1 MQYIV
6 IVSFIFV
13 FMYLLKTYKYK
24 DVLSKRIILIY
35 TIVWGL
41 VICTSTFGIYG
52 FNIPSSE
59 VIAMMTIHVICF
71 IVGFNK
77 CNIKTETSYRFSLN
91 YLDKSLNRITD
102 NNLFIFITCILA
114 LYVSSLFL
122 KFMKILAIMS
132 MSELRTDFYESG
144 IYGPLFSIIN
154 GPILSTF
161 NLFLIPIFSWM
172 LFKKRNWFLVVQ
184 SLFLLGYASLGG
196 GRFGFLRIAIG
207 IVFVGFCLY
216 MNKENQKRRI
226 KQIVFLSLTFVFLIG
241 VMTISR
247 LSVSTQGK
255 EGVQD
260 AINATS
266 EQMVSYAVGP
276 ISAFDYAVSHNY
288 KERIGGY
295 KYGGLTL
302 AAPNLLI
309 YIIFNKI
316 GIKYEKALDDLVEIK
331 QDENI
336 YIGDS
341 SWNALYTSLLYYYL
355 DFGWI
360 GIVLIPLFFGYLLRY
375 MIKCLYKT
383 NSIGHFIII
392 TYMFHEIIRAITDYT
407 FVGVFVLILMV
418 GLHIISTIPH
428 KV

>member
-6 IVSFIFV
+6 IAAFV
-13 FMYLLKTYKYK
+13 FVIIHLLRAYKNK

-35 TIVWGL
+35 TIVWGV
-41 VICTSTFGIYG
+41 VISASTFGVYG
-52 FNIPSSE
+52 LNIPSNE

-71 IVGFNK
+71 IVGFNL
-77 CNIKTETSYRFSLN
+77 CNIKPETSCIFSLE
-91 YLDKSLNRITD
+91 YLDEALNHLTD
-102 NNLFIFITCILA
+102 NKLFKFITCVLA

-122 KFMKILAIMS
+122 QYIKILAVMS

-144 IYGPLFSIIN
+144 IYGTFFSIVN

-172 LFKKRNWFLVVQ
+172 IFKKRNWLLIVQGVFL
-184 SLFLLGYASLGG
+184 FGYASLGG
-196 GRFGFLRIAIG
+196 GRFGYLRIAIG
-207 IVFVGFCLY
+207 IAFVGFCLY

-226 KQIVFLSLTFVFLIG
+226 RQILCLSIVFVLLIG
-241 VMTISR
+241 IMTISR
-247 LSVSTQGK
+247 LSVSVQGE
-255 EGVQD
+255 EGIQD
-260 AINATS
+260 AIEATS
-266 EQMVSYAVGP
+266 KQMVSYAVGP
-276 ISAFDYAVSHNY
+276 IIAYDYALSHNY

-302 AAPNLLI
+302 AAPELLL
-309 YIIFNKI
+309 YIILNKM
-316 GIKYEKALDDLVEIK
+316 GITYEKALDDLVEIK
-331 QDENI
+331 QNEI
-336 YIGDS
+336 ITIGDD

-360 GIVLIPLFFGYLLRY
+360 GIIIIPLLFGYLFRY
-375 MIKCLYKT
+375 MIKCFYKT
-383 NSIGHFIII
+383 NSIGHFVII

-407 FVGVFVLILMV
+407 FVGVYVLILMV
-418 GLHIISTIPH
+418 VLHVISSRPH

>member
-1 MQYIV
+1 MQHIV
-6 IVSFIFV
+6 IATFIFV
-13 FMYLLKTYKYK
+13 IIHLLRTYKNK

-35 TIVWGL
+35 TIVWGV
-41 VICTSTFGIYG
+41 VINASTFGVYG
-52 FNIPSSE
+52 LNIPSNE

-71 IVGFNK
+71 IVGFNI
-77 CNIKTETSYRFSLN
+77 CNIKSETSCIFSLE
-91 YLDKSLNRITD
+91 YLDEALNRLT
-102 NNLFIFITCILA
+102 NNKFFKFITCVLA

-122 KFMKILAIMS
+122 QFIKILAVMS

-144 IYGPLFSIIN
+144 IYGTFFSIVN

-172 LFKKRNWFLVVQ
+172 LFKKRNWLLIVQ
-184 SLFLLGYASLGG
+184 GLFLFGYASLGG
-196 GRFGFLRIAIG
+196 GRFGYLRIAIG
-207 IVFVGFCLY
+207 IAFVGFCLY

-226 KQIVFLSLTFVFLIG
+226 RQILCLSIVFVLLIG
-241 VMTISR
+241 IMTISR
-247 LSVSTQGK
+247 LSISAQGK

-260 AINATS
+260 AIEATS

-276 ISAFDYAVSHNY
+276 IIAYDYALSHNY

-302 AAPNLLI
+302 AAPNLLL
-309 YIIFNKI
+309 YIILNKM
-316 GIKYEKALDDLVEIK
+316 GFKYEKALDDLVEIK
-331 QDENI
+331 QDEVI
-336 YIGDS
+336 FIGDG

-355 DFGWI
+355 DFGWL
-360 GIVLIPLFFGYLLRY
+360 GIIIIPLFFGYFLRY
-375 MIKCLYKT
+375 MIKCFYKT
-383 NSIGHFIII
+383 NSIGHFVII

-407 FVGVFVLILMV
+407 FVGVYVLILMV
-418 GLHIISTIPH
+418 VLHVISSRPH

>member
-1 MQYIV
+1 MQHIV
-6 IVSFIFV
+6 IATFIFV
-13 FMYLLKTYKYK
+13 IIHLLRTYKNK

-35 TIVWGL
+35 TIVWGV
-41 VICTSTFGIYG
+41 VINASTFGVYG
-52 FNIPSSE
+52 LNIPSNE

-71 IVGFNK
+71 IVGFNI
-77 CNIKTETSYRFSLN
+77 CNIKSETSCIFSLE
-91 YLDKSLNRITD
+91 YLDEALNRLT
-102 NNLFIFITCILA
+102 NNKFFKFITCVLA

-122 KFMKILAIMS
+122 QFIKILAVMS

-144 IYGPLFSIIN
+144 IYGTFFSIVN

-172 LFKKRNWFLVVQ
+172 LFKKRNWLLIVQ
-184 SLFLLGYASLGG
+184 GLFLFGYASLGG
-196 GRFGFLRIAIG
+196 GRFGYLRIAIG
-207 IVFVGFCLY
+207 IAFVGFCLY

-226 KQIVFLSLTFVFLIG
+226 RQILCLSIVFVLLIG
-241 VMTISR
+241 IMTISR
-247 LSVSTQGK
+247 LSISAQGK

-260 AINATS
+260 AIEATS

-276 ISAFDYAVSHNY
+276 IIAYDYALSHNY

-302 AAPNLLI
+302 AAPNLLL
-309 YIIFNKI
+309 YIILNKM
-316 GIKYEKALDDLVEIK
+316 GFKYEKALDDLVEIK
-331 QDENI
+331 QDEVI
-336 YIGDS
+336 FIGDG

-355 DFGWI
+355 DFGWL
-360 GIVLIPLFFGYLLRY
+360 GIIIIPLFFGYFLRY
-375 MIKCLYKT
+375 MIKCLYRT
-383 NSIGHFIII
+383 NSIGYFVIV

-407 FVGVFVLILMV
+407 FVGVYELILMV
-418 GLHIISTIPH
+418 VLHVISSRPH